1 MPVFRFNKAFNVGRK
16 LKVFLNLQ
24 SGLTRGAVPDA
35 ERYKKHAQKLR
46 DARQLVKE
54 QRKKLKEQA
63 ETLRYARRHLERRR
77 EELRS
82 KNREIFWLKNELRE
96 AKEQVEGVTDDRSAA
111 QVAGE
116 SEAAGTLPDFVI
128 IGAAKAG
135 TTSLYDLLTRHP
147 HVECAALKELNYFD
161 DDFEKGIEWYKSHF
175 PSPRWKDG
183 RRSITGEASPRY
195 LFHPSVPERMAKVVP
210 QARLIV
216 LLRNPVDRAY
226 SHYQHRVRT
235 ARENLRFEEV
245 VEAERKWLL
254 GKEEGAAEREEA
266 RTRVARRR
274 VESNYLSRGIY
285 VDQLLRWSE
294 FYSKEQMLVLKSEDF
309 FDRTLD
315 TMKLVLDFLDLRDWE
330 PGGLE
335 KTLADRNEGHYKE
348 MDPVTRQRLEEF
360 FEPHNQRLYEYLGV
374 DLGW

>member
-1 MPVFRFNKAFNVGRK
+1 MPVFRFNKAFGIARD
-16 LKVFLNLQ
+16 LKVFLSLQ

-35 ERYKKHAQKLR
+35 ERDKKQAQKLR
-46 DARQLVKE
+46 NARQLVKE

-96 AKEQVEGVTDDRSAA
+96 VKERVEGVADGRSAA

-161 DDFEKGIEWYKSHF
+161 DDFEKGIEWYRSHF

-245 VEAERKWLL
+245 VEAEKKWLL

-266 RTRVARRR
+266 RASVARTR
-274 VESNYLSRGIY
+274 VESNYLRRGIY

-315 TMKLVLDFLDLRDWE
+315 TMKLVLDFLDLPDWE
-330 PGGLE
+330 PGALE

>member
-1 MPVFRFNKAFNVGRK
+1 MPVFRFNKAFGIARD
-16 LKVFLNLQ
+16 LKVFLSLQ

-35 ERYKKHAQKLR
+35 ERYKQQAQKLR

-96 AKEQVEGVTDDRSAA
+96 AKEQVEGVTDGRSAA

-147 HVECAALKELNYFD
+147 HVEGAALKELNYFD

-195 LFHPSVPERMAKVVP
+195 LFHPSVPERMVKVVP

-245 VEAERKWLL
+245 VEAEKKWLL

-266 RTRVARRR
+266 RASVACTR
-274 VESNYLSRGIY
+274 VESNYLKRGIY

-315 TMKLVLDFLDLRDWE
+315 TMKLVLDFLGLPDWE
-330 PGGLE
+330 PGALE
-335 KTLADRNEGHYKE
+335 KTFTDRNEGHYKE